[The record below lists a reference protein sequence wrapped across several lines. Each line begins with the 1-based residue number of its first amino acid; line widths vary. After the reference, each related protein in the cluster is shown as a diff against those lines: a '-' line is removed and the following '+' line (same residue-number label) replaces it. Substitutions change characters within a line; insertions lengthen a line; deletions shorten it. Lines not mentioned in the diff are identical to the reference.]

1 MKIIKKI
8 CYNYQAEQ
16 YPSLSTVRALVKAF
30 TFKQTDMMSDIEWSE
45 EFDNTIT
52 AAEACGA
59 SFQFPG
65 VVSYVLEMDHSS
77 LTYDQLD
84 PAKQAD
90 VMAKAKTLALST
102 LYMEN
107 SNRNHYGVINQKLE
121 NDYLV
126 GQDNYPKDLSDA
138 QKLLLNY
145 KNDPKLSRSTTGND
159 GIAFAQQGQPGQQ
172 REPDKSR
179 ITCYRCGKKGH
190 YTYDNVCKQVD
201 IDAHRKERD
210 GITEAKPAAK
220 TEPEA
225 PTTATNQASAQMF
238 NLGMMESFDDEP
250 YQLMFCTMGE
260 EHKTAFAHRGANKK
274 KADINYNN
282 VLSQAKGKIDK
293 DWLLLD
299 NQSTVNVI
307 CNPALLTNIR
317 QIKQCMYIYC
327 NAGMTSTNWVGE
339 FEGYGT
345 VWFHATGIANILSL
359 ALTKETHRIA
369 YDSAVDNIFYMY
381 SQDGKR
387 YREFRQSQRGLY
399 YTDMKNSSV
408 VLTINTVKENKTKFS
423 NLDHRRAV
431 KARKFQDIV
440 NVPTRELLRVID
452 NKLMPNCPVTRDDVK
467 VANAIFG
474 PSIVG
479 LKGKTVRRTE
489 PHVREG
495 EVQSMPPEIMAKYKN
510 VTLGGDVMFVNKIR
524 FFVTISRHIQFGTV
538 EMISDAKAATL
549 VQCIKSVMQA
559 YSKRGFEVKQINMD
573 LQFEPIKGDI
583 EELQIDMNVVS
594 EDEHV
599 PEVERYI
606 RTVKERVRGAQTTLP
621 FPKLPGRMTVELVA
635 SCIFWLN
642 VFPKIAGVSA
652 TLSPRT
658 IITGNELDYKKH
670 CTLQFGEY
678 VHTHEKGS
686 NSTAIPRSI
695 GAIAMRPTGNA
706 QGGFWF
712 YSLKTGRRINRR
724 RCTPMPMPDEAI
736 DRINTL
742 ARRDPA
748 GITFQDRNG
757 IDIPDDDDEDDD
769 DYMPGL
775 TARDDADDS
784 DDDDSDDDDDYDSDD
799 DDSAYDSD
807 DADTASDDLELP
819 DADHNDDNSN
829 DDVDDNTADADLTG
843 VDGEEAGDEA
853 DEDVEHEPDNTGHN
867 LRTRKPRNFDHL
879 KTVGYLNNLN
889 ALEGKS
895 SRVLE
900 TYALVMNALVEYN
913 RDESEFNKYVHEI
926 LLSQWGMKQGLKI
939 FGERGVA
946 AVTKELQQL
955 HDRKVIKPM
964 KAHELTDEQRRKALA
979 YLMFLKEK
987 RDGSIKGRGC
997 ADGRKQRGWM
1007 DKEDTSSPT
1016 VSIQALILSCMI
1028 DAKEERDT
1036 ATADIPGAFLQTDD
1050 LSGETHLRL
1059 DEVMTELLAKID
1071 PDLYNKYIQTDS
1083 KGKKFM
1089 YAECLKAIY
1098 GTLNAA
1104 LLFWLK
1110 LSKDLETWG
1119 FVMNPYDWCVMNKVI
1134 DGKQCTVLWHVDD
1147 IKVSHKDEN
1156 VVSSVLKQINE
1167 EYGKEAPLTVTRGKV
1182 HEYLGMTIDFS
1193 EKGNVKFTMIDY
1205 IQEMLDEQ
1213 PDNMDV
1219 GESVT
1224 AAAEHLFTVDEDG
1237 TKLNT
1242 ADSTIFHHM
1251 TAKLLFL
1258 SKRARPDLQLAV
1270 AFLCTRV
1277 KDPDTDD
1284 WKKLTRVMKY
1294 LRATIGLP
1302 LILGID
1308 DTGVLRWHV
1317 DAAFAV
1323 HNDMKSHTGAT
1334 LTLGRGAANS
1344 DSSKQKLNTR
1354 SSTESEF
1361 VGVDDEM
1368 SQVVWTRYFLEAQG
1382 YNVKDNIVYQDN
1394 QSAIKLAKNGK
1405 RSSGKRTRHI
1415 NIRYFFVTD
1424 RIAAKEMNMEYC
1436 PTLDMIADYF
1446 TKPLQGSQFRRFRNI
1461 ILGIDETMIPRYNI
1475 EAKQMIR
1482 DKRERAALLNEQIQI
1497 SG

>member
-1 MKIIKKI
+1 MFSRLNILIKRGNRKEKELQTIAMETTPSDSKESNPAKTPDESSSGSGTTGGGPWSKYSKRRGGSGYRGRRTTATNHPAPRPTNQVKFKGRCTDLEGHIFDVGPTQATQYMKTKNEITEYAGRTYGSTTRRSMEELKDMASILIVKPTEDPNAKGGEMELVKYRFRAYITEQVKYEQDMKKLYSVVHGQCTDAMKRKIQTQSGYQTVSDTSDSIGLMKIIKKI

-16 YPSLSTVRALVKAF
+16 YPPLSTVRALVKAF

-65 VVSYVLEMDHSS
+65 VVKHVLDADHSS
-77 LTYDQLD
+77 LKLEQLD
-84 PAKQAD
+84 VAKQTE
-90 VMAKAKTLALST
+90 VMAKARTLALST

-126 GQDNYPKDLSDA
+126 GQDNYPKDLADA

-159 GIAFAQQGQPGQQ
+159 GIAFAQQGQSGQ

-190 YTYDNVCKQVD
+190 YTYDNVCKQADVD
-201 IDAHRKERD
+201 ANRKERD
-210 GITEAKPAAK
+210 GNTEVTPATK
-220 TEPEA
+220 TEPAET
-225 PTTATNQASAQMF
+225 PGTATSQVSAQML
-238 NLGMMESFDDEP
+238 NLGLMDSFDDAP

-260 EHKTAFAHRGANKK
+260 PHKETFTHRGANKK

-299 NQSTVNVI
+299 NQSTVNVV

-327 NAGMTSTNWVGE
+327 NAGMTSTNWVGD

-359 ALTKETHRIA
+359 ALTKETHRIV
-369 YDSAVDNIFYMY
+369 YDSAADNIFYMY
-381 SQDGKR
+381 SQDGNR

-399 YTDMKNSSV
+399 YTDMKSSSV

-440 NVPTRELLRVID
+440 NVPTKELLRVID

-495 EVQSMPPEIMAKYKN
+495 EVQSMPPEIMTKYKN
-510 VTLGGDVMFVNKIR
+510 VTLGGDIMFVNKIR

-573 LQFEPIKGDI
+573 LQFDPIKSDI
-583 EELQIDMNVVS
+583 EELHIDMNVVS

-599 PEVERYI
+599 PEIERYI

-678 VHTHEKGS
+678 VHTHEKGT

-757 IDIPDDDDEDDD
+757 VDIPDDDEDDD

-775 TARDDADDS
+775 EHRDDDSDSDDDYSDDDS
-784 DDDDSDDDDDYDSDD
+784 DDDDSDYDSDD
-799 DDSAYDSD
+799 DNDNNDNNSLD
-807 DADTASDDLELP
+807 DNSSVNDDFPAHNNHNDDASDDE
-819 DADHNDDNSN
+819 DADI
-829 DDVDDNTADADLTG
+829 TG
-843 VDGEEAGDEA
+843 VNGEET
-853 DEDVEHEPDNTGHN
+853 EP
-867 LRTRKPRNFDHL
+867 
-879 KTVGYLNNLN
+879 
-889 ALEGKS
+889 
-895 SRVLE
+895 
-900 TYALVMNALVEYN
+900 
-913 RDESEFNKYVHEI
+913 
-926 LLSQWGMKQGLKI
+926 
-939 FGERGVA
+939 
-946 AVTKELQQL
+946 
-955 HDRKVIKPM
+955 
-964 KAHELTDEQRRKALA
+964 
-979 YLMFLKEK
+979 
-987 RDGSIKGRGC
+987 
-997 ADGRKQRGWM
+997 
-1007 DKEDTSSPT
+1007 
-1016 VSIQALILSCMI
+1016 
-1028 DAKEERDT
+1028 
-1036 ATADIPGAFLQTDD
+1036 
-1050 LSGETHLRL
+1050 GET
-1059 DEVMTELLAKID
+1059 ENEATE
-1071 PDLYNKYIQTDS
+1071 T
-1083 KGKKFM
+1083 
-1089 YAECLKAIY
+1089 
-1098 GTLNAA
+1098 
-1104 LLFWLK
+1104 
-1110 LSKDLETWG
+1110 ETE
-1119 FVMNPYDWCVMNKVI
+1119 P
-1134 DGKQCTVLWHVDD
+1134 Q
-1147 IKVSHKDEN
+1147 
-1156 VVSSVLKQINE
+1156 
-1167 EYGKEAPLTVTRGKV
+1167 
-1182 HEYLGMTIDFS
+1182 
-1193 EKGNVKFTMIDY
+1193 
-1205 IQEMLDEQ
+1205 
-1213 PDNMDV
+1213 
-1219 GESVT
+1219 
-1224 AAAEHLFTVDEDG
+1224 
-1237 TKLNT
+1237 
-1242 ADSTIFHHM
+1242 
-1251 TAKLLFL
+1251 
-1258 SKRARPDLQLAV
+1258 
-1270 AFLCTRV
+1270 
-1277 KDPDTDD
+1277 
-1284 WKKLTRVMKY
+1284 
-1294 LRATIGLP
+1294 
-1302 LILGID
+1302 
-1308 DTGVLRWHV
+1308 
-1317 DAAFAV
+1317 
-1323 HNDMKSHTGAT
+1323 
-1334 LTLGRGAANS
+1334 NS
-1344 DSSKQKLNTR
+1344 
-1354 SSTESEF
+1354 
-1361 VGVDDEM
+1361 
-1368 SQVVWTRYFLEAQG
+1368 
-1382 YNVKDNIVYQDN
+1382 
-1394 QSAIKLAKNGK
+1394 
-1405 RSSGKRTRHI
+1405 
-1415 NIRYFFVTD
+1415 
-1424 RIAAKEMNMEYC
+1424 
-1436 PTLDMIADYF
+1436 P
-1446 TKPLQGSQFRRFRNI
+1446 
-1461 ILGIDETMIPRYNI
+1461 
-1475 EAKQMIR
+1475 
-1482 DKRERAALLNEQIQI
+1482 
-1497 SG
+1497 